1 MQTLAVTGGIGS
13 GKSLVCMI
21 LAERGFPV
29 YDSDTMTKAL
39 YDEDPVLLEAV
50 RQKMLPYSGREAGD
64 MSGFLLDKYGRLDRK
79 ALSRI
84 VFPSG
89 VPDTVALRELESVV
103 HPAVLRD
110 FLHWKDSDETAAA
123 ARFGTV
129 VIESAII
136 MDIPM
141 FREAVDMVLL
151 VDAPLET
158 RIRRA
163 MARDGAD
170 RESVEARIRSQKCS
184 SFDASGDSG
193 LPDVDFL
200 IENSGTEDD
209 LRYKVEQ
216 FIDLNYN
223 NRK

>member
-1 MQTLAVTGGIGS
+1 MKDFLVGALVGIMSMMPGASGGTIAVIFGIYERLIADLADIRHKLLKDLRFIIPVGLGIVVGLLVCAVGIDALLQNWEVPMMFFFAVLILCQIPDIAEMANGEEDGRPTTWNIVACIVGIAVMVAFLFVGS
-13 GKSLVCMI
+13 NDSGISLV
-21 LAERGFPV
+21 E
-29 YDSDTMTKAL
+29 
-39 YDEDPVLLEAV
+39 
-50 RQKMLPYSGREAGD
+50 
-64 MSGFLLDKYGRLDRK
+64 LD
-79 ALSRI
+79 
-84 VFPSG
+84 
-89 VPDTVALRELESVV
+89 
-103 HPAVLRD
+103 
-110 FLHWKDSDETAAA
+110 
-123 ARFGTV
+123 
-129 VIESAII
+129 
-136 MDIPM
+136 
-141 FREAVDMVLL
+141 AVDMVLL

-193 LPDVDFL
+193 LPDVDFI
-200 IENSGTEDD
+200 IENSGTEDE

>member
-1 MQTLAVTGGIGS
+1 MFV
-13 GKSLVCMI
+13 
-21 LAERGFPV
+21 
-29 YDSDTMTKAL
+29 DSEPGTWNM
-39 YDEDPVLLEAV
+39 DPVLLEAV

-193 LPDVDFL
+193 LPDVDFI
-200 IENSGTEDD
+200 IENSGTEDE